1 MRTKVLAVALIGIF
15 VAMSMFAL
23 PIAGAAKAPT
33 QVKWMELIYLDADNS
48 LDVSAGA
55 HHTPVVQADFD
66 ELMSIGS
73 TKDVVSY
80 VLVDRVAGPGNLY
93 KVNKGSLEEMKSF
106 PLNGLELNM
115 GDPAVLRS
123 FVSFT
128 TKSSN
133 PLHTL
138 LIFWDHGT
146 PEYCAYDDHAGP
158 NGGTDILTHQ
168 EAIQALKGYHIDVIG
183 TDECLVGQM
192 EVVNEYVA
200 KGLNTD
206 YAVLSE
212 TYTGWR
218 GFPYDWTLR
227 DMVANPDMTARQV
240 ATMLVD
246 ETQLLLSQNPYMGEE
261 VTSHGAIDL
270 SKVNALSDSI
280 MNLVG
285 LMTSDMKTYAGL
297 VSKARGGASYSYGA
311 NALNLVDL
319 KTFVENI
326 ATNTNNKQI
335 EDACA
340 VVIANFDVTVIDLQ
354 ATQTMDHQINGL
366 GICFPNHSWEAPSY
380 YTDFAFPYMGWMAF
394 LQAYWAAAGSV

>member
-1 MRTKVLAVALIGIF
+1 MKTKVLAVALIGIF
-15 VAMSMFAL
+15 VAMSMSAL
-23 PIAGAAKAPT
+23 PSAGAAKSST
-33 QVKWMELIYLDADNS
+33 QVKWMELLYLDADNN
-48 LDVSAGA
+48 LDVNAGA

-66 ELMSIGS
+66 ELTSVGS

-80 VLVDRVAGPGNLY
+80 VLVDRLNGPGNLY
-93 KVNKGSLEEMKSF
+93 KVNKGSLEEIKSF

-128 TKSSN
+128 TKMTK

-158 NGGTDILTHQ
+158 NAGADILTHQ

-183 TDECLVGQM
+183 ADECLLGQI

-200 KGLNTD
+200 KGLNAD
-206 YAVLSE
+206 YAVVSE

-227 DMVANPDMTARQV
+227 DLVASPGMTARQV
-240 ATMLVD
+240 ATMMVD
-246 ETQLLLSQNPYMGEE
+246 DTQLLLSQNPYMGEE

-270 SKVNALSDSI
+270 SKVNALSNSI
-280 MNLVG
+280 MDLVG
-285 LMTSDMKTYAGL
+285 LMTPDMKTYASL
-297 VSKARGGASYSYGA
+297 VSKARGGACFSYGA

-319 KTFVENI
+319 KTFVEKI
-326 ATNTNNKQI
+326 AANTDDKQI
-335 EDACA
+335 QDACA
-340 VVIANFDVTVIDLQ
+340 LVIANFDATVIDLQ
-354 ATQTMDHQINGL
+354 TTQTMDKQINGL
-366 GICFPNHSWEAPSY
+366 GICLPNHSWEMPSF
-380 YTDFAFPYMGWMAF
+380 YTDFAFPNMGWLAF